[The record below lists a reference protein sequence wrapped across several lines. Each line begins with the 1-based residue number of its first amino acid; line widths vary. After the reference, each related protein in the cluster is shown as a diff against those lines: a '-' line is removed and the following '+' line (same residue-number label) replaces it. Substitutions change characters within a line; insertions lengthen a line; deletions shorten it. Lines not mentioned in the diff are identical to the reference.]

1 MGDNYNMHSR
11 KYFDDGLTVNRL
23 IEQLQKLDGDMKVKI
38 YDMMNGQCTV
48 QHIDVMSQ
56 RNFYWEAPYPKF
68 VSLW

>member
-1 MGDNYNMHSR
+1 MGDYNMHSR
-11 KYFDDGLTVNRL
+11 KYFDDGLTVKQL

-38 YDMMNGQCTV
+38 YDMMNGQCIV

-56 RNFYWEAPYPKF
+56 WGFYWEEPYPKF